1 MSLFKRYLWVD
12 VTVLG
17 LSLSALVLSWKYFIS
32 NVILIA
38 TLQGNTSASEAWESL
53 GLREKL
59 NFFNSWEIV
68 GVLGNLFQVF
78 GSIMSFIDTNL
89 LLTTHEILTGFGCW
103 FAWVNIVRYLSHN
116 EKAYTIINTLKRAFP
131 MMIRY
136 MIGILPIFM
145 AYVFLG
151 IALFWESGM
160 FSSTTDAMSLLYAV
174 VNGDT
179 VLGTIQ
185 ATEQVNAFLGQL
197 YTFSFIVFFICCVQN
212 IFIAIVQDGFNSLKE
227 RPIKHAYEVDE
238 EYYKDKFQKSS
249 SSPRDML
256 RLQSELRSRLNLKKI
271 ITEAWRPPTAEPSAP
286 LLAESEE
293 SIGQID
299 RLVDRLQLNLKE
311 LVEIAKRPS
320 LTPEEQNEV
329 RNTIAVY
336 LDQELPRLVEEIF
349 SGRNP
354 STFTA

>member
-1 MSLFKRYLWVD
+1 MC
-12 VTVLG
+12 
-17 LSLSALVLSWKYFIS
+17 LSLTSLVLSWKYFIS

-38 TLQGNTSASEAWESL
+38 TLQGNTSASDAWETL

-59 NFFNSWEIV
+59 HFFNSWEIV
-68 GVLGNLFQVF
+68 SVVGNLFQCF
-78 GSIMSFIDTNL
+78 GSIMIFVDTDL
-89 LLTTHEILTGFGCW
+89 RLTTHEILTGFGCW

-116 EKAYTIINTLKRAFP
+116 EKAYTIINTLRRAFP

-136 MIGILPIFM
+136 MVGILPIFM

-151 IALFWESGM
+151 IALFWETGM
-160 FSSTTDAMSLLYAV
+160 FDTVTDAMSLLYAV

-179 VLGTIQ
+179 VLASIQ

-227 RPIKHAYEVDE
+227 RPIKNVYDVDE
-238 EYYKDKFQKSS
+238 DYYKEKFLKSS
-249 SSPRDML
+249 SSPRDL
-256 RLQSELRSRLNLKKI
+256 KRLQSELRSRLNLKKI
-271 ITEAWRPPTAEPSAP
+271 ITEAWRPPTSEPSAP

-293 SIGQID
+293 SLVQID

-311 LVEIAKRPS
+311 LVDIGSRTT
-320 LTPEEQNEV
+320 LTPEEAKDVKE
-329 RNTIAVY
+329 TIAQY
-336 LDQELPRLVEEIF
+336 LDVELPRLVKEIF
-349 SGRNP
+349 EDQS
-354 STFTA
+354 SSSL